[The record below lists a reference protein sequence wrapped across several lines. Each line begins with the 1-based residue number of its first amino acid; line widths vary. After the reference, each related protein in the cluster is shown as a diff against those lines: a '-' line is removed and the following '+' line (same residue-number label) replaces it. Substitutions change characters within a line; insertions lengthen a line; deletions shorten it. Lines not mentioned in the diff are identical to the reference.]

1 MFFHAL
7 TDTWKIGKW
16 ISCNDNTQT
25 IVWSHKYYIYC
36 FCFNQDYNASYKAE
50 SKLRKSPIVET
61 SQNKL
66 CTVQWKQ
73 NLNRFHTTRK
83 KWLDWSREDHIL
95 GAVRQKIIRFKTHSS
110 FFSVCCT
117 QLFIVRKSNYG
128 EETPKQKTSSKIGW
142 KSGEVRRCNVT
153 LTHWLTLKARPN
165 ARRIST

>member
-25 IVWSHKYYIYC
+25 IAWSHKYYIYY

-61 SQNKL
+61 SQNEL
-66 CTVQWKQ
+66 CTVQLKQ

-95 GAVRQKIIRFKTHSS
+95 GKITKDDSTTWYNAYIMHPLGRCIIKQQDARDIFLTNVFQAAEFTVITENHFFHHS
-110 FFSVCCT
+110 
-117 QLFIVRKSNYG
+117 KSL
-128 EETPKQKTSSKIGW
+128 S
-142 KSGEVRRCNVT
+142 
-153 LTHWLTLKARPN
+153 
-165 ARRIST
+165 